1 MILEDKKVAL
11 KLIIEGKE
19 KEVTFDELTLA
30 NNISQEALVR
40 LMIKKNL
47 VTSEEL
53 LQELQNVR
61 QERYSQSER
70 NSQSEHDSG
79 SERRSGQSGS
89 QSR

>member
-1 MILEDKKVAL
+1 MEEKKVAL

-61 QERYSQSER
+61 QERYSQSES
-70 NSQSEHDSG
+70 NSE
-79 SERRSGQSGS
+79 SERHSGQSGS

>member
-1 MILEDKKVAL
+1 LEEKKVAL

-53 LQELQNVR
+53 LQELQKVR

-70 NSQSEHDSG
+70 PSG
-79 SERRSGQSGS
+79 ESGS